1 MLSFD
6 TVHEY
11 SMRDSHMYYCEDH
24 EGLVIYKC
32 DAGVDDQ
39 LRITGITPEAIL
51 MLARNF
57 FCSNDPAFMSVKE
70 SDRDRN
76 VLEIRNALKKYV
88 DSKAKE
94 AYEDSK
100 DSDED

>member
-1 MLSFD
+1 MLNFD

-39 LRITGITPEAIL
+39 LRITGIQPEAIL

-76 VLEIRNALKKYV
+76 VLEIRNALRKYV
-88 DSKAKE
+88 DSQAKE
-94 AYEDSK
+94 ADKDSK
-100 DSDED
+100 DSDKD

>member
-1 MLSFD
+1 
-6 TVHEY
+6 
-11 SMRDSHMYYCEDH
+11 MYYCEDH

-76 VLEIRNALKKYV
+76 VLEIRNALRKYV
-88 DSKAKE
+88 DSRAKE
-94 AYEDSK
+94 SEE
-100 DSDED
+100 DEDVSEI